1 MRGRWRVVLVIV
13 AVVAILLAFAFVNR
27 EGLRATYWTARGDNC
42 GTLAVNAHA
51 LVTSTADAQRAETCY
66 ADAAAKCKSALL
78 VVNAVNYNINA
89 TYTFLVEPPI
99 GPTGA
104 CEIAVT
110 EDVSATSGDNYS
122 VSRCQGVTQTPTAL
136 KFAAC
141 GDLKDVTLPAIHAGI
156 STL

>member
-1 MRGRWRVVLVIV
+1 MRRRGRVVLIIV
-13 AVVAILLAFAFVNR
+13 AVVALVLAFAFINR
-27 EGLRATYWTARGDNC
+27 EGLTATYWTARGDTC

-66 ADAAAKCKSALL
+66 AEAAAKCHAALL

-89 TYTFLVEPPI
+89 TYTFLVEPTI
-99 GPTGA
+99 GATGS

-122 VSRCQGVTQTPTAL
+122 VSRCQGVTHTPTAL

-141 GDLKDVTLPAIHAGI
+141 GDLKDVTLPAVHAGI

>member
-13 AVVAILLAFAFVNR
+13 AVVAIVLAFAFVNR
-27 EGLRATYWTARGDNC
+27 EGLKATYWTARGDNC

-66 ADAAAKCKSALL
+66 AAAAAKCQSALL
-78 VVNAVNYNINA
+78 VVNAVNYNISA
-89 TYTFLVEPPI
+89 TYTFLVEPSI
-99 GPTGA
+99 GASGS

-122 VSRCQGVTQTPTAL
+122 VSQCQGVTQTPTAL

-141 GDLKDVTLPAIHAGI
+141 GDLKDVTLPAIQAGA